1 MMEKLDDS
9 RKVVGTRR
17 LLKALLAGEIAVAYL
32 ADDAEMFIRTQIA
45 EACERAGTKLIVVP
59 EMKELGR
66 ACGVD
71 VKTAAAGLKKG

>member
-17 LLKALLAGEIAVAYL
+17 LLKALSAGEIALVYL
-32 ADDAEMFIRTQIA
+32 ADDAEMFIRTQVA
-45 EACERAGTKLIVVP
+45 EACEKAGVRLIVVP
-59 EMKELGR
+59 EMKQLGK

-71 VKTAAAGLKKG
+71 VKTAAAGLKKV

>member
-1 MMEKLDDS
+1 MTEKLDDN

-17 LLKALLAGEIAVAYL
+17 LLKALAAGEIATVYL
-32 ADDAEMFIRTQIA
+32 ADDAEMFIRTQVA
-45 EACERAGTKLIVVP
+45 EACEKAGAKLIVVP

-71 VKTAAAGLKKG
+71 VKTAAAGLKKL